1 MSPRGEMELP
11 RRSLRRAAERQCPQA
26 LVDDRPVV
34 DVPQHSLEVARDWI
48 IRVDLPIAEVANQD
62 VVLEYPKRRWR
73 ARHAPRRIEMAVRG
87 EALHKIAV
95 GVEDV
100 DDAVARLVHR
110 VMPRLVLQRVGH
122 EHCVADRLYAEL
134 RVTLRPLWISKRSR

>member
-1 MSPRGEMELP
+1 MQPRGEIERT

-26 LVDDRPVV
+26 LVDDWPVV
-34 DVPQHSLEVARDWI
+34 DIAQHTLEVPRHRI
-48 IRVDLPIAEVANQD
+48 KCVYLSVAEVANQD
-62 VVLEYPKRRWR
+62 VVREYAKRRGR

-100 DDAVARLVHR
+100 DDAVSRLV
-110 VMPRLVLQRVGH
+110 P
-122 EHCVADRLYAEL
+122 
-134 RVTLRPLWISKRSR
+134 

>member
-62 VVLEYPKRRWR
+62 VVLEYAKRRRR
-73 ARHAPRRIEMAVRG
+73 ARHAPWRIEMAVRG

-95 GVEDV
+95 GVEDL

-110 VMPRLVLQRVGH
+110 VMPRLFLESGSH
-122 EHCVADRLYAEL
+122 ETGVADQFTCER
-134 RVTLRPLWISKRSR
+134 RV